1 MKNVSLILKSKRD
14 KRTFGEHVC
23 WFEVSSVGRIVQ
35 KLDKL
40 PLAIELAAARMNIF
54 NAKEI
59 ETRLNKRFSLLRS
72 RQEGIPT
79 LSAALDWSWDLLKPW
94 QKATLS
100 QSSIFRGGFDID
112 AAESVLKMGDWSE
125 SSTIFDSLQDLCE
138 DSLLLQE
145 NAGKI
150 STLRDAAAAVSADA
164 PSDGVFYLRY
174 CLDPS
179 LDDADAKAKV
189 EANVGWRSSDEG
201 RLICDAARGAI
212 ADAMSDGGWSN
223 APVRSAAPKASVVND
238 FITSDS
244 IITTHSRQGDLAY
257 CVRSSNIDVDAMMS
271 KISQSDMESFF
282 LYAKEINAVV
292 ADLRSAETDRLVCVF
307 TVNDLS
313 GVKLVGG
320 DASFRKALS
329 ASSQKANELYPSLS
343 GPTLLLNLLPLPPF
357 LGRIKVSSS
366 TPVSVAR
373 SRSERE
379 CVLFIGTLLVTLSP
393 RPSLP

>member
-1 MKNVSLILKSKRD
+1 MLRLLLLAPL
-14 KRTFGEHVC
+14 VC
-23 WFEVSSVGRIVQ
+23 LGAS
-35 KLDKL
+35 
-40 PLAIELAAARMNIF
+40 
-54 NAKEI
+54 
-59 ETRLNKRFSLLRS
+59 FSLS
-72 RQEGIPT
+72 
-79 LSAALDWSWDLLKPW
+79 DKPV
-94 QKATLS
+94 
-100 QSSIFRGGFDID
+100 
-112 AAESVLKMGDWSE
+112 SV
-125 SSTIFDSLQDLCE
+125 
-138 DSLLLQE
+138 LLQE

-201 RLICDAARGAI
+201 RLICDAARRAI

-292 ADLRSAETDRLVCVF
+292 ANLRSAETDRLVCVF

-343 GPTLLLNLLPLPPF
+343 GPTLLLNLPRLLGALAKLFTPLFPAEVRKKLKFVQGP
-357 LGRIKVSSS
+357 LSDVDSL
-366 TPVSVAR
+366 
-373 SRSERE
+373 SELFADGPKRE
-379 CVLFIGTLLVTLSP
+379 KFMNELDAHIYSDK
-393 RPSLP
+393 